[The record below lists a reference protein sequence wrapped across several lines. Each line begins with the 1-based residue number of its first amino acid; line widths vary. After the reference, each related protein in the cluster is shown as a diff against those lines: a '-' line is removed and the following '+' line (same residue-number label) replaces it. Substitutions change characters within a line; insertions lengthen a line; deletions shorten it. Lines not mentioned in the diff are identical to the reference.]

1 MQWNDM
7 SCSEKAARTTL
18 TYALTVRYAN
28 YVDSE
33 QLFEPAVLDSGR
45 IAAWISRQVEVGL
58 STGDL
63 SLSQY
68 RVLGLLA
75 EGMTLPSSMADR
87 LDVRRPS
94 ITAVVDGLVNRG
106 YVVRTHSADDRRQVT
121 HGMTEEGRTVLAAAD
136 RAVDA
141 RLGSFVDYL
150 GDAGE
155 IADANRGLALWG
167 KALSTWRRC
176 KVESR

>member
-1 MQWNDM
+1 M
-7 SCSEKAARTTL
+7 
-18 TYALTVRYAN
+18 
-28 YVDSE
+28 DSE
-33 QLFEPAVLDSGR
+33 RLAEPAVLDSGR

-58 STGDL
+58 SDGDL

-106 YVVRTHSADDRRQVT
+106 YVVRTHEADDRRQVT
-121 HGMTEEGRTVLAAAD
+121 HSITEEGRSALVAAD

-141 RLGSFVDYL
+141 RLCSIVGYL
-150 GDAGE
+150 DDDGE
-155 IADANRGLALWG
+155 IADAFRGLALRG
-167 KALSTWRRC
+167 KALSAWRLS
-176 KVESR
+176 KVAPR